1 MSRYDVTLRVEPGV
15 AAWLKHWRSAWLAE
29 PMGAAD
35 ADGWITC
42 RVQFDCEDEACFVV
56 LGFGQRAEVLAP
68 LSLRDRI
75 LAEAGGIVAR
85 IKASIV
91 YIDSRS

>member
-1 MSRYDVTLRVEPGV
+1 M

-35 ADGWITC
+35 ADGWMTC
-42 RVQFDCEDEACFVV
+42 RVQFDCENEACFVV

-75 LAEAGGIVAR
+75 LAEADAIVSR
-85 IKASIV
+85 MKASLV
-91 YIDSRS
+91 